1 LALLALVT
9 LAIKAFLE
17 LRYGD
22 ELAGGN
28 GH

>member
-1 LALLALVT
+1 LLT
-9 LAIKAFLE
+9 LAIKTALE

-22 ELAGGN
+22 ELAGSGN